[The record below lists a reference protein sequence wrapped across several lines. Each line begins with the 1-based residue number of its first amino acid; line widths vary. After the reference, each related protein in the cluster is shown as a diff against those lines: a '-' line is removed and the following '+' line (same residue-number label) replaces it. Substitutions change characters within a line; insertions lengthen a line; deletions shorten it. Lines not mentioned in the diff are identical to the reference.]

1 MSNIRD
7 IRKFIDAVTMPI
19 DDIRF
24 LEHKYR
30 YLDNNFR
37 LGMKLCEEIISKYN
51 YSYLRNLKE
60 ISYDSSLQNNNLYLA
75 NLKTTIL
82 VLNPSTSEKNFIINT
97 ILLKIKKSI
106 EKSIDN
112 LLEENLLNKNI
123 GIVAEIYSKFIDYII
138 FQYDILQNVFNKN
151 YKDYDASLNVLI
163 DFGKFISKQSY
174 FRKSEFSKYIY
185 NYLKL
190 DSTKYGDYI
199 QKKFAENLEFYKEY
213 LLNVL
218 LS

>member
-112 LLEENLLNKNI
+112 L
-123 GIVAEIYSKFIDYII
+123 
-138 FQYDILQNVFNKN
+138 
-151 YKDYDASLNVLI
+151 
-163 DFGKFISKQSY
+163 
-174 FRKSEFSKYIY
+174 
-185 NYLKL
+185 
-190 DSTKYGDYI
+190 
-199 QKKFAENLEFYKEY
+199 
-213 LLNVL
+213 
-218 LS
+218 